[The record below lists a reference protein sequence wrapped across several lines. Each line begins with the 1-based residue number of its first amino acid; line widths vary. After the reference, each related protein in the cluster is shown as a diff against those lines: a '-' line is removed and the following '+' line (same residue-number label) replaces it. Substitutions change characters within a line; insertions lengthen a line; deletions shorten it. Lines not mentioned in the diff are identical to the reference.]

1 MEAVEKQGPNDGKD
15 RRTNSTSDGQV
26 IDPHAE
32 HIASQIEDFR
42 KQLLGMTRRNHLL
55 HCPHGSRGQV
65 QIRVIDELP
74 DMVFE
79 RLEVGAEFSFLP
91 LPVPRDQ
98 PDDEDSDEFLQA
110 LEHHKQNSET
120 YKVAIEQ
127 VARHPERTAG
137 PEKVEREARD
147 LVRLRLGMGEWKP
160 ERGLDPEELCRRHG
174 IDPEYELSASS
185 GDSAAERHRDSA
197 LQTLLSDEILSASL
211 ARLRDRAHSS
221 IRQTGVATLFAAFG
235 FLEWFDS
242 DDSDQAHLAPLV
254 LVPGELDRQLVRGRY
269 VYKFQGTGEAATAN
283 VTLKVFLQQNFG
295 LQLPA
300 FDTDDSP
307 QSYFEKINDE
317 ICAHRGR
324 WRIRRF
330 LTIDLFTY
338 SKLAIYQDL
347 DRNGWS
353 EGHDLVAHGNIRTLM
368 AQSGVS
374 DIPYAENREIDAD
387 EWAAEVPVLIY
398 DADSSQHSAIADVL
412 SGKNLTIFGPPG
424 TGKSQTI
431 ANMIAAAIM
440 ARKRVLFV
448 AEKLTALEVVEDRLE
463 KAGLGPFCF
472 NLHAQ
477 GLKASAVR
485 RSLEERVSMPRPDF
499 DPLQY
504 KQQRQAWTRQR
515 DGLRTYARIMGTKVG
530 KIDETVHDVLWNT
543 IERKSSD
550 AGLPAAVS
558 AAQLASVEDVTLE
571 EVDTAHD
578 CIVRLE
584 HAEGEFRELVESG
597 GRLPWRGAER
607 VDLSPVE
614 VGASVQLL
622 AVWEQRLADLQD
634 LLSES
639 GLDGKDITIREV
651 GFVHLGAQAVQ
662 QVPDALGHCEFGSL
676 GRQETRDGMRRA
688 AARALRIRNIGDEMN
703 DRYGIGADELPDAE
717 DLHELERAAVS
728 LGIST
733 QSAREARSEARSL
746 REMAERR
753 DRIDAIL
760 GRLASCFGFAATTP
774 EICLTMEQCIELLQ
788 EADTGLLS
796 SRTDALMTHDAGR
809 ILERANNECRKVKQI
824 RDKLVERF
832 DFMSLPA
839 KEELQQATRSLNASR
854 GPLLFDRQARRAM
867 RLYREISL
875 VQSKATR
882 TEAAEGI
889 RELIEYRD
897 MSARLAE
904 DEEFKRCLGADW
916 RGADSDMAPARL
928 VAKWSAEVF
937 QRLAGEGD
945 GRSEAR
951 RILLHGNIQCLDE
964 IRRIAEALPSNW
976 RRTDEE
982 PEPLEAR
989 ERAARLDV
997 VADGLEA
1004 AGLDADELCVNAV
1017 DLAALVEECRSL
1029 TEDAEGDGNIALVFP
1044 TEAPNIETLNMVCM
1058 LADTMSAL
1066 GLSHESWK
1074 QVAIFVTQSADVEKR
1089 ASAVRQ
1095 AFIAATKAWRECVES
1110 LELETAVF
1118 LDGGEHETTG
1128 LGALRERAREAW
1140 DARDTLLSWSSYRRA
1155 RKGVQASHAGPVLA
1169 ALDEHG
1175 MSARKLREAYEW
1187 ALYRSLTA
1195 RVYRRHPELNELS
1208 SWQLGSYRDAFKE
1221 LEARLQDLERARI
1234 AYELSSRTVD
1244 NGVSFGGPGAFTEK
1258 ALIQHQL
1265 SLQRS
1270 SVTLRNLLRRA
1281 GTALLQ
1287 MKPCFMMSPTTV
1299 AELLPRDSG
1308 LFDVV
1313 VIDEASQMLPCDALG
1328 AIARG
1333 RQAVIVG
1340 DPKQLPPSTYFQG
1353 GSAAPMEEDD
1363 DEQMLAPMVESI
1375 LDLSLSAWHPPRYLQ
1390 WHYRSRH
1397 SSLIQFSNARFYD
1410 NRLIVFPGPDENRE
1424 DSGVRFHHVAD
1435 GLAKGGLNRIEAERV
1450 VSAACT
1456 FMEDPANRDLN
1467 TAIVAMNQRQ
1477 RDHINEMLDRETAA
1491 RPAVARYRRRWRNT
1505 LYPFI
1510 VRNLETVQGD
1520 ERDVIFISTVYGREK
1535 AGGPV
1540 MRRFGPITHSGG
1552 ERRLNVLFSRA
1563 RQRMEVF
1570 SSMQANDIAVGPGV
1584 SEGVRILRDYLEY
1597 AATGKIET
1605 GIDTGRE
1612 PESPFEEYVLERLRR
1627 QGLQVDPQVGVAGF
1641 RIDLGVR
1648 HPDYPYGYL
1657 LGVEC
1662 DGRAYHSALSV
1673 RDRDRLREAV
1683 LRDLGWDIYRI
1694 WSTDWFEDA
1703 DRELKK
1709 LMDYIAGRLEA
1720 FRAGAGAVGGETVL
1734 LGEAIEQSEEQP
1746 VGASTSQGGS
1756 EEPKEERLCVEVGD
1770 TVSYHEAGRG
1780 LNVRRVTIVRG
1791 KDDPARAI
1799 INDNKPLAV
1808 ALLGAEKGETVTVRQ
1823 PTSELDIVVD
1833 RIERPEWEIGEA
1845 EAIVAG
1851 ASTSVDGVQLAPYLQ
1866 WQGHAVDP
1874 RRASQGEA
1882 AEVLCAIIETEGPVL
1897 ENRAYQ
1903 TYLRASGIRRLG
1915 PQIRQTLNRALAKLE
1930 RDGRVVVEREVGA
1943 SDYRNAMLRTPGT
1956 DRVRLRDIGPRSFD
1970 EVPSGEL
1977 ATLVGAVRR
1986 SKADANSEEIY
1997 RQVLDIYGL
2006 VRMTA
2011 QVRRRFEE
2019 ATAES

>member
-1 MEAVEKQGPNDGKD
+1 MMEAVGKQGPNEGKD
-15 RRTNSTSDGQV
+15 HRTDSSGDGPV

-32 HIASQIEDFR
+32 HIDAQIEDFR
-42 KQLLGMTRRNHLL
+42 KQLLGMTLRNHLL
-55 HCPHGSRGQV
+55 HCPHGPRVQAQV
-65 QIRVIDELP
+65 RVIDELP

-79 RLEVGAEFSFLP
+79 RLEVGGEFSFLP

-98 PDDEDSDEFLQA
+98 PDDEDSEEFLKA
-110 LEHHKQNSET
+110 LERHKQNSET
-120 YKVAIEQ
+120 YKAAIEQ
-127 VARHPERTAG
+127 VARQSARKAG
-137 PEKVEREARD
+137 PAKVEREARD
-147 LVRLRLGMGEWKP
+147 LVRLRLGMGEWEP
-160 ERGLDPEELCRRHG
+160 EWGLDPEELCRRRG
-174 IDPEYELSASS
+174 IDPEYELPASS
-185 GDSAAERHRDSA
+185 GDGAAERHRDSA
-197 LQTLLSDEILSASL
+197 LQTLLPDEVLSASL
-211 ARLRDRAHSS
+211 ARLRDRARSS

-269 VYKFQGTGEAATAN
+269 VYRFQGTGEPATAN
-283 VTLKVFLQQNFG
+283 VTLTVFLRQNFG
-295 LQLPA
+295 LELPA

-307 QSYFEKINDE
+307 ESYFEKVKDE

-324 WRIRRF
+324 WRVRRF
-330 LTIDLFTY
+330 LTIDLFAY

-347 DRNGWS
+347 DRNGWP
-353 EGHDLVAHGNIRTLM
+353 EGHGLVAHGNIRTLL

-374 DIPYAENREIDAD
+374 DVPYAENREIDAD

-431 ANMIAAAIM
+431 ANTIAAAIM
-440 ARKRVLFV
+440 ADKRVLFV

-472 NLHAQ
+472 NLHAK
-477 GLKASAVR
+477 GLKSSAVR
-485 RSLEERVSMPRPDF
+485 RSLEERVSMPRPGF
-499 DPLQY
+499 DPSRY
-504 KQQRQAWTRQR
+504 EQQRQAWTRQR

-530 KIDETVHDVLWNT
+530 KIDETVHDVLWHT

-558 AAQLASVEDVTLE
+558 AAQLANVEEVTPAK
-571 EVDTAHD
+571 VDTARD
-578 CIVRLE
+578 CIDRLA
-584 HAEGEFRELVESG
+584 HAEGEFRELVESSS
-597 GRLPWRGAER
+597 RLPWRGAER

-614 VGASVQLL
+614 VGATVQLL
-622 AVWEQRLADLQD
+622 AVWEQRLADLEEF
-634 LLSES
+634 LSEN
-639 GLDGKDITIREV
+639 GLDGDGMTIREA
-651 GFVHLGAQAVQ
+651 GFVHLGAEAVQ
-662 QVPDALGHCEFGSL
+662 RMPDALGRCDFGSL
-676 GRQETRDGMRRA
+676 SRQDTRDGVRRA
-688 AARALRIRNIGDEMN
+688 AGRALRIRKIGDEMS
-703 DRYGIGADELPDAE
+703 DRFGIGADELPDAE
-717 DLHELERAAVS
+717 DLHGLGSAAVS
-728 LGIST
+728 LGISA
-733 QSAREARSEARSL
+733 QSARKARSEARSL
-746 REMAERR
+746 CEMAERR
-753 DRIDAIL
+753 ERINAIL
-760 GRLASCFGFAATTP
+760 GRLASCFGFEAATP
-774 EICLTMEQCIELLQ
+774 EICMTMERGVELLRG
-788 EADTGLLS
+788 ADAGLLS
-796 SRTDALMTHDAGR
+796 SRTDALTTHDAGR
-809 ILERANNECRKVKQI
+809 ILGRAENECRELKQL
-824 RDKLVERF
+824 RDELVERF
-832 DFMSLPA
+832 DLASLPD
-839 KEELQQATRSLNASR
+839 KEELQQAVRSLNAAR
-854 GPLLFDRQARRAM
+854 RPLMFDGSAKRAM
-867 RLYREISL
+867 RLFREMSL
-875 VQSKATR
+875 VRSKMSTE
-882 TEAAEGI
+882 EAASGI

-897 MSARLAE
+897 KSARLAE

-916 RGADSDMAPARL
+916 RGVDSDLAPARS
-928 VAKWSAEVF
+928 VAGWTAEVF
-937 QRLAGEGD
+937 ERLAGEGD

-951 RILLHGNIQCLDE
+951 RILLHGDIQRLDE
-964 IRRIAEALPSNW
+964 IRRIAEALPVDWQRS
-976 RRTDEE
+976 DEE
-982 PEPLEAR
+982 PEPSKAR
-989 ERAARLDV
+989 ERAARLGV

-1004 AGLDADELCVNAV
+1004 AGLDADEPCASAV
-1017 DLAALVEECRSL
+1017 DLAALVEEYRSL
-1029 TEDAEGDGNIALVFP
+1029 TAEAESDGNIALVFP
-1044 TEAPNIETLNMVCM
+1044 SQAPEIDTLEMVRM
-1058 LADTMSAL
+1058 LADAMSEL
-1066 GLSHESWK
+1066 GLSDASWEQTATFLK
-1074 QVAIFVTQSADVEKR
+1074 QSADVEKS
-1089 ASAVRQ
+1089 ASALRQ
-1095 AFIAATKAWRECVES
+1095 AFIAVADAWRECVES
-1110 LELETAVF
+1110 LELDAAVF
-1118 LDGGEHETTG
+1118 LDGGQHETTG
-1128 LGALRERAREAW
+1128 LGVLRKRAREAW
-1140 DARDTLLSWSSYRRA
+1140 DAQDTLLSWSSYRRA
-1155 RKGVQASHAGPVLA
+1155 RKGVQESHAAAVLA

-1187 ALYRSLTA
+1187 ALYRSLA
-1195 RVYRRHPELNELS
+1195 AKVYRRHPELNELS
-1208 SWQLGSYRDAFKE
+1208 SWQLGNYRDAFKE

-1234 AYELSSRTVD
+1234 AYELFSRTVD
-1244 NGVSFGGPGAFTEK
+1244 NGVSFGGPSAFTEK

-1299 AELLPRDSG
+1299 AELLPRHSE
-1308 LFDVV
+1308 LFDIV

-1353 GSAAPMEEDD
+1353 GSAAPMEDD
-1363 DEQMLAPMVESI
+1363 DDAQMLAPMVESI

-1410 NRLIVFPGPDENRE
+1410 NRLIVFPGPDESRE
-1424 DSGVRFHHVAD
+1424 GSGIRYHHVAD

-1450 VSAACT
+1450 VSAACA
-1456 FMEDPANRDLN
+1456 FMEDPANRDLSL
-1467 TAIVAMNQRQ
+1467 AVVAMNQRQ
-1477 RDHINEMLDRETAA
+1477 RDHINEMLDRETAM
-1491 RPAVARYRRRWRNT
+1491 RPAVARYRRRWRST

-1520 ERDVIFISTVYGREK
+1520 ERDVIFISTVYGRERT
-1535 AGGPV
+1535 GGPV

-1570 SSMQANDIAVGPGV
+1570 SSMQANDITVGPGV

-1612 PESPFEEYVLERLRR
+1612 PESPFEEYVLERLR
-1627 QGLQVDPQVGVAGF
+1627 GLGLEVDPQVGVAGF

-1648 HPDYPYGYL
+1648 HPDYPHGYL

-1709 LMDYIAGRLEA
+1709 LMEHIAGQLEA
-1720 FRAGAGAVGGETVL
+1720 FRAGPGAEDGETVL
-1734 LGEAIEQSEEQP
+1734 LGETVEQSEEET
-1746 VGASTSQGGS
+1746 VGASKSQGGPD
-1756 EEPKEERLCVEVGD
+1756 ELDDEPVCVEVGD

-1780 LNVRRVTIVRG
+1780 QDIRRVTIVRG
-1791 KDDPARAI
+1791 KDDPAKAI

-1808 ALLGAEKGETVTVRQ
+1808 ALLGAEVGEAVTVRQ
-1823 PTSELDIVVD
+1823 PTSELDIVID
-1833 RIERPEWEIGEA
+1833 RIERPEREVGEPKLSGTSISA
-1845 EAIVAG
+1845 AG
-1851 ASTSVDGVQLAPYLQ
+1851 VELTPYVE
-1866 WQGHAVDP
+1866 WRGHAVDP
-1874 RRASQGEA
+1874 RRVSQGEA

-1903 TYLRASGIRRLG
+1903 TYVRASGIQRLG
-1915 PQIRQTLNRALAKLE
+1915 PQIRRTLNRALAKLE
-1930 RDGRVVVEREVGA
+1930 RHGRVVVERAAGERG
-1943 SDYRNAMLRTPGT
+1943 YRNAVLRTPET
-1956 DRVRLRDIGPRSFD
+1956 DRVRMRDIGPRSFD
-1970 EVPSGEL
+1970 EVPGGEL
-1977 ATLVGAVRR
+1977 AALVGAVKR
-1986 SKADANSEEIY
+1986 SKVDANSGEIY
-1997 RQVLDIYGL
+1997 REVLDIYGL

-2011 QVRRRFEE
+2011 QVRKRFEE
-2019 ATAES
+2019 AAAQP